1 MRVQK
6 IFTDTEGYEKL
17 YSVLMTE
24 EELSLFSSA
33 FDQMRLKYGDRGLPV
48 SCRTSDGTLHDGRV
62 QAKTEE
68 EYMRKARK
76 FHQECEDRIKNF
88 SIIGDLDKKS
98 IEFQNGLSRKMANF
112 NKKVVDKVGLGE
124 TKLGRAM
131 KNGID
136 RKAQNQINQENLN
149 LQLRKKLYR
158 YD

>member
-1 MRVQK
+1 
-6 IFTDTEGYEKL
+6 
-17 YSVLMTE
+17 
-24 EELSLFSSA
+24 
-33 FDQMRLKYGDRGLPV
+33 
-48 SCRTSDGTLHDGRV
+48 
-62 QAKTEE
+62 
-68 EYMRKARK
+68 
-76 FHQECEDRIKNF
+76 
-88 SIIGDLDKKS
+88 
-98 IEFQNGLSRKMANF
+98 MANF

>member
-1 MRVQK
+1 MRIQK

-17 YSVLMTE
+17 YSVLLSE
-24 EELSLFSSA
+24 KELSLFSSA

-62 QAKTEE
+62 QAKTEK

-76 FHQECEDRIKNF
+76 FHQECEDRTKKF
-88 SIIGDLDKKS
+88 SKIGDLDKKS
-98 IEFQNGLSRKMANF
+98 IEFQNELSRKMANF

-131 KNGID
+131 KKGID
-136 RKAQNQINQENLN
+136 KKSQLQIDQENRN

>member
-33 FDQMRLKYGDRGLPV
+33 FDKMRLKYG
-48 SCRTSDGTLHDGRV
+48 
-62 QAKTEE
+62 
-68 EYMRKARK
+68 
-76 FHQECEDRIKNF
+76 DRIKNF